1 MSQNDRAARARA
13 LHPQTSFIVQAPA
26 GSGKTELLIQRY
38 LKLLSVVEEPEEIAA
53 ITFTKKAAAEMRARV
68 VQALQRAAA
77 PKTVAAT
84 GQASLFGGAAAVA
97 EEPLAPHER
106 ITHELARA
114 ALARDRARE
123 WGLLEN
129 PARIRIGTID
139 ALSASITRRMPWTS
153 RFGAFPAITEKAE
166 PLYRDAARRTIRL
179 VEGNDRA
186 GQAARALLLH
196 LDNDTRRAEQL
207 IVEMLERRDQWLRLV
222 GSGDMPM
229 AEVRAQLEARLA
241 DIVNPHLERLRALFP
256 QDLLEQAV
264 DLARHAGAEIGFDL
278 DDWQS
283 WKSLASFLLT
293 EGRKVRQRASRNMGF
308 RKRECESLFRA
319 VDNIQPLAEALCQL
333 RNLPS
338 PAFTGDQWRVLEA
351 IILLLPYSV
360 AELREVFGERE
371 QVDFAELTLS
381 ANRALESEG
390 EPTDLALSLG
400 YKIRHILVD
409 EFQDTSQS
417 QWELLRKLTR
427 TWDPAD
433 DNTLFLV
440 GDPMQSIY
448 RFREAE
454 VGLFLRAWEEGF
466 GGIPLEP
473 LTLSVNFRSTPAIV
487 DWVNDAF
494 SEMLPRERNV
504 ATGAVPYTASVS
516 GADAGEAPDPR
527 IHAFIGDAAADE
539 ADRVLRILRES
550 SQNRAQ
556 RARPASDST
565 SSGRT
570 PPRPARSTGG
580 TAILVR
586 ARRHLAAI
594 VPRLKREGIAFQAVE
609 IDQLAELAMVQDL
622 MALTFTLLHPAD
634 RVSRLAVL
642 RAPWCGL
649 TLADLLVLD
658 TPEHISADGAARL
671 ARVQPILDRAFAER
685 GRRRLRELVELTWIA
700 LSGPACIERESDLED
715 AAAYFDLLEEL
726 DEGGDLSS
734 FGELRERVADLFARP
749 DARAGDELQVMTIHK
764 AKGLEFD
771 TVIVPGLGTPPPPDP
786 GPLLL
791 WHELAEGGFLI
802 APLSATRSG
811 RDPVYH
817 YLSHLEREKTKNE
830 NARLLYV
837 AATRARRDLHLL
849 GCLNRAAGKPSEGSF
864 LKLLWPIDDVQRAFG
879 DAVVPIPAPADA
891 PHQPRSIQRLPLN
904 WRAPDPPPDVNWT
917 PAAPPLAAE
926 PPVTYEWVG
935 DTLKHVGSVVHDC
948 AQQMAR
954 QGLDYWPPAR
964 IRSSRARFRILL
976 ANAGVSPADLDA
988 AADRV
993 TDGLLSFV
1001 EDSRARWILAP
1012 HEEHRSE
1019 FEITGWLDGRLVAS
1033 RIDRTFVAEGVRW
1046 IVDYKTSEHK
1056 GGRIETFLE
1065 NEKIR
1070 YREQLERYARILAL
1084 TESRPIRVGLYFP
1097 LLRRWIE
1104 WEPVTAS

>member
-1 MSQNDRAARARA
+1 MPPSDHAARTRA
-13 LHPQTSFIVQAPA
+13 LDARTSFIVQAPA

-77 PKTVAAT
+77 PRTVAAT

-97 EEPLAPHER
+97 EEPLAPHQR
-106 ITHELARA
+106 VTHELARS
-114 ALARDRARE
+114 ALARNRTQE

-153 RFGAFPAITEKAE
+153 RFGAFPAITEKAD
-166 PLYRDAARRTIRL
+166 PLYREAARRAIRL

-186 GQAARALLLH
+186 AQAVRTLLLH

-229 AEVRAQLEARLA
+229 AEVRAQLEGQLA
-241 DIVNPHLERLRALFP
+241 GIVRPHLDRLRALFP
-256 QDLLEQAV
+256 EDLLEQAI
-264 DLARHAGAEIGFDL
+264 DLARHAGTEIDFDPAG
-278 DDWQS
+278 WQS

-293 EGRKVRQRASRNMGF
+293 SEGKKVRQRASLAKNDP
-308 RKRECESLFRA
+308 RKRECESLFRE
-319 VDNIQPLAEALCQL
+319 VDNHLGLAAALCEL

-351 IILLLPYSV
+351 IVLLLPHAV

-381 ANRALESEG
+381 ANRALEAEG

-400 YKIRHILVD
+400 YTIRHMLVD

-417 QWELLRKLTR
+417 QCELLLKLTR
-427 TWDPAD
+427 TWDTVD
-433 DNTLFLV
+433 NNTLFLV

-454 VGLFLRAWEEGF
+454 VGLFLRAWQEGF

-487 DWVNDAF
+487 DWVNSAF
-494 SEMLPRERNV
+494 SEILPRESNV

-516 GADAGEAPDPR
+516 GVDASDAPGPR
-527 IHAFIGDAAADE
+527 IHAFIGDAAGDE
-539 ADRVLRILRES
+539 AERVLRILRDC
-550 SQNRAQ
+550 
-556 RARPASDST
+556 P
-565 SSGRT
+565 GR
-570 PPRPARSTGG
+570 

-594 VPRLKREGIAFQAVE
+594 VPRLKREGIPFQAVE
-609 IDQLAELAMVQDL
+609 IDQLAELAIVQDL

-658 TPEHISADGAARL
+658 TPEGISSDGAARL
-671 ARVQPILDRAFAER
+671 ARVQPILDQAIGER
-685 GRRRLRELVELTWIA
+685 GKRRLRELVELAWIA
-700 LSGPACIERESDLED
+700 LGGPACIEGDTDLED

-749 DARAGDELQVMTIHK
+749 DMRAGDELQVMTIHK

-771 TVIVPGLGTPPPPDP
+771 TVVVPGIGTPPAQDP
-786 GPLLL
+786 GALLL
-791 WHELAEGGFLI
+791 WHELAEGGLLI

-811 RDPVYH
+811 RDPVYR
-817 YLSHLEREKTKNE
+817 YLNRLERDKTKNE

-837 AATRARRDLHLL
+837 AVTRARRELHLL
-849 GCLNRAAGKPSEGSF
+849 GCLNRAGGKPSEGSF
-864 LKLLWPIDDVQRAFG
+864 LQRLWEIDDVQRAFG
-879 DAVVPIPAPADA
+879 DALVPIPAPADA
-891 PHQPRSIQRLPLN
+891 PHPPRSIQRLPLD
-904 WRAPDPPPDVNWT
+904 WRAPDPPPDVKWT

-948 AQQMAR
+948 AQQIAR
-954 QGLDYWPPAR
+954 EGLDRWPPAR
-964 IRSSRARFRILL
+964 IRSSRARFRVLL
-976 ANAGVSPADLDA
+976 ANAGVSPAELDT

-1001 EDSRARWILAP
+1001 EDSRARWILTS

-1019 FEITGWLDGRLVAS
+1019 YEITGWLDGRLVAS

-1046 IVDYKTSEHK
+1046 IVDYKTSEHR
-1056 GGRIETFLE
+1056 GGRIEAFLE
-1065 NEKIR
+1065 NEKTR
-1070 YREQLERYARILAL
+1070 YRDQLERYARVLAM

>member
-1 MSQNDRAARARA
+1 MRA
-13 LHPQTSFIVQAPA
+13 LDPRTSFIVQAPA

-77 PKTVAAT
+77 PRTAAAT

-129 PARIRIGTID
+129 PARMRIGTID

-153 RFGAFPAITEKAE
+153 RFGAFPAITEKAD
-166 PLYRDAARRTIRL
+166 PLYREAARRTIRL
-179 VEGNDRA
+179 IEITGRPS
-186 GQAARALLLH
+186 QAVRTLLLH
-196 LDNDTRRAEQL
+196 LDNDTGQAEQL

-222 GSGDMPM
+222 GSGDMDM
-229 AEVRAQLEARLA
+229 ARVRAQLEGQLA
-241 DIVNPHLERLRALFP
+241 AIVNPHLDRLRALFP
-256 QDLLEQAV
+256 EDLLEQAV
-264 DLARHAGAEIGFDL
+264 DLARHAGAVIDFDP

-283 WKSLASFLLT
+283 WKSLAGFLLT
-293 EGRKVRQRASRNMGF
+293 EGKKVRQRASKNMGF

-319 VDNIQPLAEALCQL
+319 VDNIQPLSEALCEL

-338 PAFTGDQWRVLEA
+338 PAFTGEQWRVLEA
-351 IILLLPYSV
+351 IVLLLPYAV

-381 ANRALESEG
+381 ANRALEAEG

-400 YKIRHILVD
+400 CRIRHILVD

-417 QWELLRKLTR
+417 QWGLLRKLTR
-427 TWDPAD
+427 AWEPAD
-433 DNTLFLV
+433 GNTLFLV

-487 DWVNDAF
+487 DWVNSAF
-494 SEMLPRERNV
+494 SEILPRESNV

-516 GADAGEAPDPR
+516 GADASQAPGPR
-527 IHAFIGDAAADE
+527 IHAFIGDAGHDE
-539 ADRVLRILRES
+539 AERVLRILRDS
-550 SQNRAQ
+550 SQNRAH
-556 RARPASDST
+556 RARPTSRSA
-565 SSGRT
+565 SSGGT
-570 PPRPARSTGG
+570 PPRPVRSAGR

-594 VPRLKREGIAFQAVE
+594 VPRLKREGIPFQAVE
-609 IDQLAELAMVQDL
+609 IDQLAELAIVQDL

-658 TPEHISADGAARL
+658 TPERVSADGAARL
-671 ARVQPILDRAFAER
+671 ARVRPILDRAIAER
-685 GRRRLRELVELTWIA
+685 GRRRLRELVELAWIA
-700 LSGPACIERESDLED
+700 FGGPACIERASDLED

-749 DARAGDELQVMTIHK
+749 DTRASDALQVMTIHK

-771 TVIVPGLGTPPPPDP
+771 TVIVPGLGSPPQPDR
-786 GPLLL
+786 GGLLL
-791 WHELAEGGFLI
+791 WHELAEGGLLI
-802 APLSATRSG
+802 APLSATRSD

-817 YLSHLEREKTKNE
+817 YLNHLERQKTKNE

-849 GCLNRAAGKPSEGSF
+849 GYVSRPGGKPSEGSF
-864 LKLLWPIDDVQRAFG
+864 LKLLWEMPVVQQAFD
-879 DAVVPIPAPADA
+879 DAVAPPPVLAGA
-891 PHQPRSIQRLPLN
+891 PCQPRSIQRLPLE
-904 WRAPDPPPDVNWT
+904 WRAPDPPPDVKWT
-917 PAAPPLAAE
+917 PAAPPLAVE
-926 PPVTYEWVG
+926 PPITYEWVG

-948 AQQMAR
+948 AQRIAHE
-954 QGLDYWPPAR
+954 GLDHWPPER
-964 IRSSRARFRILL
+964 IRSSRIRFRVLL
-976 ANAGVSPADLDA
+976 GNTGVSPAELDT

-993 TDGLLSFV
+993 ADGLLSFV
-1001 EDSRARWILAP
+1001 EDSRARWILTP
-1012 HEEHRSE
+1012 HPEHRSE
-1019 FEITGWLDGRLVAS
+1019 YEITGWLDGRLVAS

-1046 IVDYKTSEHK
+1046 IIDYKTSEHK
-1056 GGRIETFLE
+1056 GGRIEAFLE
-1065 NEKIR
+1065 NEKMR
-1070 YREQLERYARILAL
+1070 YRDQLERYARVLAL

-1104 WEPVTAS
+1104 WSPVTAS